1 MSEWVRKKAELRAGW
16 IMVIAV
22 RLSCT
27 MKGVRTTRKFIV
39 RSKKA
44 KNLFRFSEEK
54 KETLSCRKFYC
65 GEMKVLERQKQ
76 NFFLPE
82 NLSWQFL
89 V

>member
-1 MSEWVRKKAELRAGW
+1 VSESEKRLCYALAW

-44 KNLFRFSEEK
+44 KKVFRFSEEK
-54 KETLSCRKFYC
+54 RDFE
-65 GEMKVLERQKQ
+65 
-76 NFFLPE
+76 LPE
-82 NLSWQFL
+82 VLLRRNKSFRATEAEFFSP
-89 V
+89 